1 MSLKRDPSPAAFWWA
16 CAIAAPPIAF
26 AVAVAGFAMET
37 TDPLRDVALIA
48 FASIVEEIVFRGA
61 LQPALDRAFAGRL
74 PGRWQAG
81 VLTPANLVTSTVFAA
96 FHLWR
101 HPLVVAGRLAPPRL
115 QPPAVRRLVVAR
127 PRTLSPPMCI
137 RPPERPAATG
147 AAAGWPR
154 SAATRPRRRAP
165 RPRSRSA
172 CRGRRVR

>member
-81 VLTPANLVTSTVFAA
+81 FLTPANLVTSTVFAA

-101 HPLVVAGRLAPPRL
+101 HPLVVAVGVFPVSLVYGR
-115 QPPAVRRLVVAR
+115 AR
-127 PRTLSPPMCI
+127 ELSG
-137 RPPERPAATG
+137 RWWPAALLHLAFNLLLY
-147 AAAGWPR
+147 AASWWLA
-154 SAATRPRRRAP
+154 
-165 RPRSRSA
+165 
-172 CRGRRVR
+172 RGR

>member
-61 LQPALDRAFAGRL
+61 LQPALARAFAGRL
-74 PGRWQAG
+74 PSRWQASF
-81 VLTPANLVTSTVFAA
+81 LTPANLATSAVFAA

-101 HPLVVAGRLAPPRL
+101 HPLAVAVGVFAVSLVYGR
-115 QPPAVRRLVVAR
+115 AR
-127 PRTLSPPMCI
+127 ELSG
-137 RPPERPAATG
+137 RWWPAALLHLAFNLLLY
-147 AAAGWPR
+147 AASWLLVG
-154 SAATRPRRRAP
+154 
-165 RPRSRSA
+165 
-172 CRGRRVR
+172 GR

>member
-26 AVAVAGFAMET
+26 AVAAAGFAMET

-48 FASIVEEIVFRGA
+48 LASIVEEIVFRGA

-81 VLTPANLVTSTVFAA
+81 FLTPANLVTSTVFAA

-101 HPLVVAGRLAPPRL
+101 HPLVVAVGVFPVSLVYGR
-115 QPPAVRRLVVAR
+115 AR
-127 PRTLSPPMCI
+127 ELSG
-137 RPPERPAATG
+137 RWWPAAVLHLAFNLLLY
-147 AAAGWPR
+147 AASWWLA
-154 SAATRPRRRAP
+154 
-165 RPRSRSA
+165 
-172 CRGRRVR
+172 RGR

>member
-48 FASIVEEIVFRGA
+48 LASIVEEIVFRGA

-101 HPLVVAGRLAPPRL
+101 HPLVVAVGVFPVSLVYGR
-115 QPPAVRRLVVAR
+115 AR
-127 PRTLSPPMCI
+127 ELSG
-137 RPPERPAATG
+137 RWWPAALLHLAFNLLLY
-147 AAAGWPR
+147 AASWWLA
-154 SAATRPRRRAP
+154 
-165 RPRSRSA
+165 
-172 CRGRRVR
+172 RGR